1 MTTASPEQQTENYPL
16 VDAEWG
22 PDPLADIPAELIER
36 HGAMDHDTAGG
47 CG

>member
-1 MTTASPEQQTENYPL
+1 MTATHTEPQTTDYPQ

-22 PDPLADIPAELIER
+22 PDPLADIPAELLER
-36 HGAMDHDTAGG
+36 HGSMDHDTAGG